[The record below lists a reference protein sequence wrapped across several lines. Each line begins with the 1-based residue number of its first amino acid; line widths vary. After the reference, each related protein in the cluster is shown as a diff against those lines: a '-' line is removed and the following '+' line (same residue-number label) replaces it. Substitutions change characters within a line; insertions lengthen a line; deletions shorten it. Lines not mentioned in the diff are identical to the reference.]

1 MPDFNIW
8 SSFLKDEIL
17 IYPDTNNGID
27 LIEPKVKTSKVR
39 IGEIPKD
46 SFAIKLDECLRAY
59 DIFRS
64 NYNEAKMADY
74 AIISIYKDKIVVFVI
89 ELKNSNGKKV
99 SFKMIASKCLIY
111 YIYDVIKSFV
121 GEKLCTRKIDIRYI
135 AFYETNISIDKR
147 PTAPQ
152 QVKESKLPNGFWII
166 KNVKRFSFSKLLNIN
181 EN

>member
-1 MPDFNIW
+1 MPSFDTW
-8 SSFLKDEIL
+8 SNLLKEEIL
-17 IYPDTNNGID
+17 IHPDATNGID
-27 LIEPKVKTSKVR
+27 LIEPEAQNSKVR
-39 IGEIPKD
+39 IGGIPKD

-59 DIFRS
+59 DIFQS
-64 NYNEAKMADY
+64 KYDEAKMSDY
-74 AIISIYKDKIVVFVI
+74 AIISISKDKIVVFVI
-89 ELKNSNGKKV
+89 ELKSSKGKKV

-147 PTAPQ
+147 PTDPQ
-152 QVKESKLPNGFWII
+152 KVNEPKLPNGFWII

-181 EN
+181 DN